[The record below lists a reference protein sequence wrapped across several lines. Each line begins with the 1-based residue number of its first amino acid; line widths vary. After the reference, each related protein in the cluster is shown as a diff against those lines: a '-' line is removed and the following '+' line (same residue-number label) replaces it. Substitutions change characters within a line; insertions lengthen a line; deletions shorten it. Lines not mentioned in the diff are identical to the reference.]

1 MHSSTETE
9 SIMRMPRALAALLAV
24 GLAVGLVPLTTVAAH
39 AEDWTGAPDED
50 VMWRHAT
57 LGCEERLN
65 WTGGRIGPCSRAMWD
80 DYLDVLGEM
89 KKRKLPMKP
98 QPLIPDSF
106 DATGDDWDPEM
117 FDEMYPEDDFSEV
130 WQDYDPANPD
140 ATPEAREHFDEEID
154 RKRKNPNPFRP
165 STSKPREFMINMLG
179 SVLGDSMP
187 DKWRA
192 EQLANQH
199 RYNHSWD
206 GLAAQFG
213 QDPANPNYVGEP
225 DSYEDYVTRRTELE
239 EFGGTNGKKMS
250 APATK
255 ATAFRKGV
263 NTAGGALGALMGLPF
278 SFAIGNGITNIL
290 GIDSRGLVCGS
301 VGDDVVGD
309 LLSLVTGNECSSFW
323 NTVEEFVPNEDAD
336 GEPVWGSLC
345 ASDGKCIELLAEKY
359 VEVRLAYNWSNY
371 HDYCFSVPF
380 SAGNSYRLWYRTAS
394 GSGPGKDNP
403 VGPGPIEY
411 APWGQPVSN
420 VSDTC
425 GDVSGANGY
434 LRIRRVVS
442 GPGGTQVPGSPPWIT
457 EMAFS
462 KSVSSPPAGSS
473 PEWTSPVGGD
483 DDPERSL
490 VCTIEAS
497 DGHTYTQTSAATYR
511 EGSGATASPEC
522 PALPDG
528 VRPSHVQVDDSLG
541 NPLYDEDVTDAY
553 ADWWDTYPE
562 CREGACKLDLIRT
575 VSSYPVSCF
584 DLENECAEWFTD
596 PDKADN
602 YECHYGIHTV
612 DLDECNVYSGVFQPG
627 RISIGA
633 PYADPTTGEWSGGQ
647 SSPAEAAEQMNAD
660 VQDPDRYRT
669 CLDDGW
675 AELNPVEWVLTPI
688 KCALEWAF
696 VPRPAVVNLEGYE
709 MSQAWEKSPPGVLI
723 GELSGWSFSIDATG
737 CDGFTIEL
745 PYLGEQQLFYAC
757 DGGGAQLA
765 AMVKPLTTLGVVIP
779 GAIGI
784 ISMIGGV
791 IGYSRGG
798 GA

>member
-1 MHSSTETE
+1 
-9 SIMRMPRALAALLAV
+9 MRMPRAVAALLAV

-65 WTGGRIGPCSRAMWD
+65 WLGNRIGPCSRAMWD

-106 DATGDDWDPEM
+106 DATGDPWDPQM
-117 FDEMYPEDDFSEV
+117 FDEMYPQDDFSEV

-140 ATPEAREHFDEEID
+140 ATPEAREHFEEEID
-154 RKRKNPNPFRP
+154 RKRKNPNPFKP
-165 STSKPREFMINMLG
+165 STSKPREFMINTLG
-179 SVLGDSMP
+179 SVLGDAMP

-213 QDPANPNYVGEP
+213 QDPANPNYVGRP
-225 DSYEDYVTRRTELE
+225 DSYEDYITRRAELE

-278 SFAIGNGITNIL
+278 SFAIGNGITNML
-290 GIDSRGLVCGS
+290 GIDSQGLVCAAT
-301 VGDDVVGD
+301 GDDIWGD
-309 LLSLVTGNECSSFW
+309 VLRTVTGNDCTGMFD
-323 NTVEEFVPNEDAD
+323 TVSGFVPNEDASGD
-336 GEPVWGSLC
+336 PVWGQMCTGSYCLQVTRVTYYL
-345 ASDGKCIELLAEKY
+345 ASTLSAQ
-359 VEVRLAYNWSNY
+359 R
-371 HDYCFSVPF
+371 YCFVESGVAP
-380 SAGNSYRLWYRTAS
+380 AGLQVWVDLPPYFLQGDMTMVGTTAS
-394 GSGPGKDNP
+394 GGP
-403 VGPGPIEY
+403 
-411 APWGQPVSN
+411 
-420 VSDTC
+420 
-425 GDVSGANGY
+425 
-434 LRIRRVVS
+434 RVVLVGSSQATTGFAPDCES
-442 GPGGTQVPGSPPWIT
+442 GELGWWVQ
-457 EMAFS
+457 
-462 KSVSSPPAGSS
+462 VSSPSGLNPAYRGEALRMAVTTASTV
-473 PEWTSPVGGD
+473 PESGWVVPTTSA
-483 DDPERSL
+483 DPERSM

-497 DGHTYTQTSAATYR
+497 DGHTYTQTSAGTYT
-511 EGSGATASPEC
+511 ESSGSFAPPEC

-696 VPRPAVVNLEGYE
+696 VPRPAVVNLEGYQ

-737 CDGFTIEL
+737 CEGFTIEL

-798 GA
+798 GS